1 MIRAVNKNM
10 PHLFASKPDTLTNI
24 GAIQAFRRDHMTP
37 PTKLATWVLIRK
49 ATIAAMTPK
58 VRVERIKKGITTSY
72 L

>member
-1 MIRAVNKNM
+1 
-10 PHLFASKPDTLTNI
+10 
-24 GAIQAFRRDHMTP
+24 MTP